1 LAQDENA
8 EVQIVWYLREPD
20 DEVVSIFFGDE
31 QVTPESY
38 NVESLAQLRDV
49 AAIRSR
55 IAVPLSRR
63 VLFGA
68 ESRFQGVCGLVRRSW
83 ASSATTR
90 SGSV

>member
-55 IAVPLSRR
+55 IALSRR